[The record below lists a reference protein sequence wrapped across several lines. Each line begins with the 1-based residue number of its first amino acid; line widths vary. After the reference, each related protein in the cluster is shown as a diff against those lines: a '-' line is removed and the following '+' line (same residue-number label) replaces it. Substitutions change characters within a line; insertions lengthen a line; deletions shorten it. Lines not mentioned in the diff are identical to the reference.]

1 MLTVRRPA
9 LTVAGDRPAINKSR
23 LIRGRCYQKG
33 VRQGDVISPKLFTNA
48 LEDVFKRLNWS
59 GLGININGEYITHL
73 RFADDVVIMAES
85 LEDLN
90 TMLSDLDWSSVSDID
105 SVHAPY
111 VFNNKTLNL
120 PVCMVGLNVLESTN
134 ENPSKSPHSCKS
146 NSSATDSRRD
156 LIPYRGGRGR
166 KSRRKSLGNREY
178 SFLRS
183 EKEDPPT
190 RRGERCETEQG
201 VGKCVHVFK
210 CLSSIVDLKAKSQPK
225 GEVTVPSSPACLYWL
240 AGVKDDKEQVS
251 RLWLAFIGRPEWSRE
266 SSNPARRVRNYS
278 NAIVDTGGGV
288 YFKSGRKAI
297 DKCLEHLS
305 YLPYPCQTRGLE
317 KIWDNKKQCNYYEV
331 KFYAVVHGGEN
342 AERSRYPHMALL
354 GYGQEVDS
362 AQWLCGGSLISD
374 RFILT
379 AAHCIIETAIGP
391 VTFVAMGILKR
402 SDPMKLW
409 QIYKVKRIMQ
419 HPEYAPPSKYNDI
432 ALIEIDRPVK
442 YSKDV
447 FPACLDYEGQD
458 QFNAQA
464 TGWGKL
470 GKHQPLADNLQTVT
484 LQKFSSEQCLKNYP
498 PHRLLKQGY
507 NSETQLCYGD
517 LKEPKDTCE
526 HHRCDVIRAS
536 VWVCRR
542 RRDVHKGV
550 SLRAVD
556 RERRVA

>member
-1 MLTVRRPA
+1 MFKLNYCVLSIFFLFITVQCSY
-9 LTVAGDRPAINKSR
+9 DR
-23 LIRGRCYQKG
+23 
-33 VRQGDVISPKLFTNA
+33 V
-48 LEDVFKRLNWS
+48 E
-59 GLGININGEYITHL
+59 
-73 RFADDVVIMAES
+73 
-85 LEDLN
+85 
-90 TMLSDLDWSSVSDID
+90 
-105 SVHAPY
+105 
-111 VFNNKTLNL
+111 
-120 PVCMVGLNVLESTN
+120 
-134 ENPSKSPHSCKS
+134 
-146 NSSATDSRRD
+146 
-156 LIPYRGGRGR
+156 
-166 KSRRKSLGNREY
+166 
-178 SFLRS
+178 
-183 EKEDPPT
+183 
-190 RRGERCETEQG
+190 GERCETEQG
-201 VGKCVHVFK
+201 VGKCVHVFR
-210 CLSSIVDLKAKSQPK
+210 CLSSIVDLKAKSHPK
-225 GEVTVPSSPACLYWL
+225 ICSF
-240 AGVKDDKEQVS
+240 KRKEPIICCNDCELVNDT
-251 RLWLAFIGRPEWSRE
+251 R
-266 SSNPARRVRNYS
+266 

-317 KIWDNKKQCNYYEV
+317 KIWDDKKQCNYYEV
-331 KFYAVVHGGEN
+331 KVYAVVHGGEN

-379 AAHCIIETAIGP
+379 AAHCIIESAIGP

-409 QIYKVKRIMQ
+409 QIYKVRRIMQ

-432 ALIEIDRPVK
+432 ALIEIDRPVQ

-526 HHRCDVIRAS
+526 GDSGGPLQVTPRLSKCLYSIIGVTSYGRACGYAGDAGMYTRVYHYVPWIES
-536 VWVCRR
+536 VVWPGRQ
-542 RRDVHKGV
+542 
-550 SLRAVD
+550 
-556 RERRVA
+556 